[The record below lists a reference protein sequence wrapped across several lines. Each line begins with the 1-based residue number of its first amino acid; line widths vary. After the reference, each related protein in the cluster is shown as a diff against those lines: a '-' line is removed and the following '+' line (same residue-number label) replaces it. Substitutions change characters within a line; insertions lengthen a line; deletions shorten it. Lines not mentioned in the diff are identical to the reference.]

1 MKNFIFLLAL
11 VGCSFKVSS
20 QVNLVEYNFDNGFAD
35 PSNLNYS
42 LIGASDVT
50 SAGVSAFVTNGAGH
64 SGLSGDYGMVSNGWP
79 QDPTSWDSNRY
90 LEFTIT
96 ANPGKTIRVDKVG
109 VWRRLSNSPNFPQDF
124 HIYSSDNSFGW
135 AFFYCTT
142 NPGHSGP
149 VVTPN
154 WYYCSANTSYIINSG
169 SSLTFRIYAGYAHNS
184 LGGTLI
190 LDSITVDGTDLTTLP
205 ITLTSFN
212 AFENN
217 RDVDITWSTATEQNN
232 EHFIVERSEDARNY
246 QEIARVDGAGN
257 SQHRI
262 DYSIV
267 DPSPSVGWHYYRL
280 TQVDYNG
287 QYEVFDGQVVPVY
300 IRGAPEIVFPNPA
313 SVGEVVHVPAG
324 CKVIDSLG
332 RLVQSGN
339 DTFTPTSS
347 GVYLVGNQKLV
358 VR

>member
-1 MKNFIFLLAL
+1 MEWLATVGHKIQLRGILIDTSSLPSQPIPEKLSAWTKLGFGEGSLTPLIFHKISIFTRVTIPS
-11 VGCSFKVSS
+11 VG
-20 QVNLVEYNFDNGFAD
+20 L
-35 PSNLNYS
+35 
-42 LIGASDVT
+42 
-50 SAGVSAFVTNGAGH
+50 
-64 SGLSGDYGMVSNGWP
+64 
-79 QDPTSWDSNRY
+79 
-90 LEFTIT
+90 
-96 ANPGKTIRVDKVG
+96 
-109 VWRRLSNSPNFPQDF
+109 
-124 HIYSSDNSFGW
+124 
-135 AFFYCTT
+135 FFYCTT